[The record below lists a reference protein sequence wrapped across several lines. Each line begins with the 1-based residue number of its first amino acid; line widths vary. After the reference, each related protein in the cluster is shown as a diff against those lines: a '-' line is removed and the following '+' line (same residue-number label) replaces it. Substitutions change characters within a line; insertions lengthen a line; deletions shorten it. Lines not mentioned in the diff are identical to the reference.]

1 MIQINKIKNF
11 HFKQNLVRGVYLNSM
26 IILYVDF
33 ISDITCWNHIN
44 IYKSCS
50 KELNDFI
57 RNYTRQEFMF
67 KNSNLSIG
75 LRSKVFK

>member
-1 MIQINKIKNF
+1 MIRINKIKNF
-11 HFKQNLVRGVYLNSM
+11 HFKQNIVRGVYLNSM

-33 ISDITCWNHIN
+33 MSDITCWNDIN

-57 RNYTRQEFMF
+57 RNYIRQGFMF

-75 LRSKVFK
+75 FTFKSV